1 MGAREKN
8 REEEKVGG
16 GGGMLSRDKDSKERG
31 LAASSSPELNYRLA
45 SLLGMLYERCTTLEA
60 SDRLA
65 SLLKSPE

>member
-1 MGAREKN
+1 MGCCREIKIRK
-8 REEEKVGG
+8 REE
-16 GGGMLSRDKDSKERG
+16 
-31 LAASSSPELNYRLA
+31 LAASSSPEFNYRLA